1 MWYHSVFLER
11 NALAQ
16 KCLNC
21 LNVVKMHNVAVPSWS
36 RAWSWDGRGRMN
48 MSMSKEGTIETDSN
62 PKFSA
67 KFKTLGRIKELK
79 GLLGPAVAC
88 LRFS

>member
-1 MWYHSVFLER
+1 MWLYRHGLGHGHGR
-11 NALAQ
+11 
-16 KCLNC
+16 KC
-21 LNVVKMHNVAVPSWS
+21 H
-36 RAWSWDGRGRMN
+36 RARGRMH
-48 MSMSKEGTIETDSN
+48 MSMSKEGTTETDSN

-88 LRFS
+88 LR